1 MHFYW
6 VFDFKSFGLL
16 LPLRHRRESKKVLP
30 SLSDCFSP
38 THLPVL
44 SLCWHFS
51 FHQTYVHHYAT
62 PQPPNSSWFV
72 RPHQTAHLTSFLKY
86 NHNLSPFLSYIMPPL
101 SLIRQIFSWV
111 LTGRKGF
118 QLHDERAA
126 GKAIRHY
133 AHQDLMGTACAPRM
147 KLPSLTL
154 DHPFQV
160 SNCLSEFNLLSVFY
174 KFIHVYL
181 SCQKVKY
188 VEQSS
193 MKSYDSRANV
203 SFFFFQS

>member
-1 MHFYW
+1 MPH
-6 VFDFKSFGLL
+6 
-16 LPLRHRRESKKVLP
+16 LR
-30 SLSDCFSP
+30 
-38 THLPVL
+38 
-44 SLCWHFS
+44 
-51 FHQTYVHHYAT
+51 
-62 PQPPNSSWFV
+62 
-72 RPHQTAHLTSFLKY
+72 
-86 NHNLSPFLSYIMPPL
+86 
-101 SLIRQIFSWV
+101 LIRQILSCV
-111 LTGRKGF
+111 LIGRKGF

-126 GKAIRHY
+126 GKAIRQY
-133 AHQDLMGTACAPRM
+133 AHQDLMGIACAPRT

-160 SNCLSEFNLLSVFY
+160 SNCLSEFNLLPVFY

-203 SFFFFQS
+203 SSFFFTLKKSLWQ